1 MWVWC
6 VRRTSLT
13 TIIESHAVEKA
24 WCITKAR
31 STHRSLNVLGKR
43 GRAGVQQVPDR
54 SSPVSTKWIQKQQD
68 LGWWGK
74 QIRQFGERCVLSNTA
89 RDWLNLC
96 GPLSQSASQDIVSNC
111 PWVSAPQHWIFRPI
125 RPTKATHPDHL
136 LPLLACWPF
145 ASRTLDR
152 RFEMCLKELTF
163 IRHLKGFERRKSVSS
178 AYATVFQ
185 GQMIAC
191 PHNLEINEKDRSG
204 FYP

>member
-1 MWVWC
+1 M
-6 VRRTSLT
+6 
-13 TIIESHAVEKA
+13 
-24 WCITKAR
+24 KAR

-54 SSPVSTKWIQKQQD
+54 SSPVSAKWIQKQQD

-89 RDWLNLC
+89 WGWLNLC
-96 GPLSQSASQDIVSNC
+96 SPLSQSASQDIVSNC

-125 RPTKATHPDHL
+125 RPIKATHPVHL

-145 ASRTLDR
+145 ALRTLWDV
-152 RFEMCLKELTF
+152 
-163 IRHLKGFERRKSVSS
+163 LKGVGVYMASQGLLKGNVILDLMLEM
-178 AYATVFQ
+178 FQ

-191 PHNLEINEKDRSG
+191 PHNPDRPHWFENNEIDRSG
-204 FYP
+204 Y